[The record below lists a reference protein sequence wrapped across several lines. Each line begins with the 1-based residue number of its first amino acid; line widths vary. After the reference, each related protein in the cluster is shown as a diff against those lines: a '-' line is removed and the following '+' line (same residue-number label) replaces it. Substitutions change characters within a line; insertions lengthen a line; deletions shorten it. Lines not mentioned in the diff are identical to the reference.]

1 MRKDKTEALNKI
13 RFALKKFEEQEV
25 SAEPS
30 VEEDFTGELDLLTA
44 VEKIVEM
51 AENSKMSKE
60 FFEKADRFISY
71 VSDKMDLTKVQSVFM
86 ALFIDWSDER
96 KIRTSEFGDYLDC
109 GTTRMLRYSSDIDV
123 LEQRDFVRCN
133 HDDRY
138 STYMVP
144 SEIIEAFKNDEKYV
158 PRDCSNLSCQEL
170 FEELAVVFGMRM
182 KKELTYENMVCKI
195 HRLFEQNRRL
205 LFVQNLRKYGLE
217 EDDEILLIYFSHLF
231 VNDSDDN
238 VTFRELDA
246 LYDNLRKFSRMR
258 MLFSVGDHVLLK
270 RNIVDYV
277 NEDGFVKTDYY
288 RLSRDTKEAL
298 FSELD
303 LRLLNPDRRRGD
315 MIKSEEIVAKEMFY
329 DQSVSRQISALK
341 DLLDEE
347 NYNQVRSRMQ
357 ETGFRCGFTC
367 LFYGMPGTGKTET
380 VLQLAR
386 QTGRDIMQVNIS
398 QIKSKWVGD
407 SEKNIKQVFENYKS
421 QVKMCERTP
430 ILLFNEADAII
441 SRRMEGAEHA
451 VDKMENTIQ
460 NIILQEMETL
470 DGILIAT
477 TNLEQNM
484 DKAFERRFLYKV
496 KFEKPTVE
504 ARMNMWLEMIP
515 ALNDDDARRLAMKYD
530 FSGGQIENI
539 ARHYTIGHILHG
551 EPEDIF
557 EQLCVYCN
565 EERLEKDE
573 KCVMGFSA

>member
-1 MRKDKTEALNKI
+1 MRKDKKEALNKI
-13 RFALKKFEEQEV
+13 RLALKKFDEQEV
-25 SAEPS
+25 GVEPS
-30 VEEDFTGELDLLTA
+30 VEDDFTGELDLLTA

-51 AENSKMSKE
+51 AKYSKMSKE
-60 FFEKADRFISY
+60 FFERADRFISY
-71 VSDKMDLTKVQSVFM
+71 VSEKMDLTKVQSVFM
-86 ALFIDWSDER
+86 ALFIDWSDEL
-96 KIRTSEFGDYLDC
+96 KIRTSEFGDFLDC
-109 GTTRMLRYSSDIDV
+109 STTRMLRYSSDIDE

-144 SEIIEAFKNDEKYV
+144 SEIIKAFKNDEKYV
-158 PRDCSNLSCQEL
+158 PRDCSNLSCKEL

-182 KKELTYENMVCKI
+182 KKELTYDNLVCKI
-195 HRLFEQNRRL
+195 HRLFEQNHRL

-217 EDDEILLIYFSHLF
+217 EDEEILLTYFSHLF

-238 VTFRELDA
+238 VTFRELD
-246 LYDNLRKFSRMR
+246 LLFDNLRKFSRMR

-270 RNIVDYV
+270 RNIVEYV
-277 NEDGFVKTDYY
+277 NEDGFVKRDFY
-288 RLSRDTKEAL
+288 RLSRDAKEAL

-303 LRLLNPDRRRGD
+303 LRLLNPDRRRSD
-315 MIKSEEIVAKEMFY
+315 MIKAEEIVKKELFY
-329 DQSVSRQISALK
+329 DEGTSRQISLLS
-341 DLLDEE
+341 DLLDEY
-347 NYNQVRSRMQ
+347 NYNQVRTRMQ
-357 ETGFRCGFTC
+357 ERGFRCSFTC

-380 VLQLAR
+380 VFQLAR

-441 SRRMEGAEHA
+441 STRMEGAKRA
-451 VDKMENTIQ
+451 VDKMENSIQ

-477 TNLEQNM
+477 TNLAENM

-496 KFEKPTVE
+496 KFEKPVVE
-504 ARMNMWLEMIP
+504 ARMSIWREMIP
-515 ALNDDDARRLAMKYD
+515 VLDENEARFLASRYEL
-530 FSGGQIENI
+530 SGGQIENI
-539 ARHYTIGHILHG
+539 ARHYTIGCILHG
-551 EPEDIF
+551 EPEGIL
-557 EQLCVYCN
+557 EQLCVYCD
-565 EERLEKDE
+565 EERIEKGE
-573 KCVMGFSA
+573 KRVMGFGR